1 MNQKIDTQMLK
12 DEDSS
17 DLSNDT
23 PLSEL
28 IKQDV
33 SAKQQQL
40 KLQSSATVSDVK
52 KEEPI
57 DTEELLETEPEQ
69 NINDDLAVL
78 SEEPTVV
85 ENQVQAEEQMDM
97 NQAKEEI
104 EPETEQNQAQ
114 AIDLNAEHAQNE
126 PNDTENI
133 SGTSNTNT
141 EEEQNKINIELI
153 PIDSSDDSDDKSL
166 ENIKRE
172 IEALPELK
180 DSNESSPAPPD
191 EKAIEETT
199 PEKVTV
205 ETEIIEI
212 VHEPKASRSS
222 SRKEA
227 SRKSD
232 IKNESKKSAKTENV
246 QKTIII
252 DDEHKMEA
260 KEQKK
265 ERKSSK
271 SETQENI
278 ATTETTEMQNKSDDS
293 VIINEPMETVEN
305 VETQE
310 IPEEENEGKNSNED
324 NIVEIIDETF
334 DDVGEIKNVSCSTA
348 ENIDEKT
355 DSGQEANSSMKHET
369 SDEKDRKSDDSR
381 QDSVI
386 LIEESDE
393 LSTDKNTTSSTSK
406 SDESSENADNKEK
419 SNNPTES
426 VRKVS
431 SDEEVFEDAKEH
443 LDEVTKTSE
452 TELEKPNLQP
462 PTITVDTDDDTPF
475 MEVAKEDK
483 VGRVKRDY
491 SRRKQDPNVEKREE
505 STEDNVNSGSI
516 SSRLRTKDRDRSE
529 SPFVE
534 EDMGEPSAKYR
545 RRYSTNPLLDSLPN
559 SPASSDDRDYRSWK
573 KSILLVY
580 NSLAAHRCAS
590 MFSKPITEE
599 QAPNYKA
606 YILNPMDLHTLK
618 RNVDSGIIRTT
629 IEFKRYVM
637 LMCYNSIFYNIN
649 DQLTCSR
656 AKEMLN
662 DALTSINEFS
672 ETWKKENEKPAI
684 PTPTNST
691 TKGRGRKSNRLA
703 N

>member
-1 MNQKIDTQMLK
+1 MDQKIDMQMLK

-28 IKQDV
+28 IKQDA

-40 KLQSSATVSDVK
+40 KLQSPATVSDMK
-52 KEEPI
+52 KEESVI
-57 DTEELLETEPEQ
+57 DTEQLLQTEPEQ
-69 NINDDLAVL
+69 NIHDDLAVL
-78 SEEPTVV
+78 SEEPTAV
-85 ENQVQAEEQMDM
+85 ENQPKDEEQTEMD
-97 NQAKEEI
+97 QSKEEI
-104 EPETEQNQAQ
+104 ESEIEQNEAEI
-114 AIDLNAEHAQNE
+114 IDLNAENVQNE
-126 PNDTENI
+126 PTDTDTI
-133 SGTSNTNT
+133 SGLLNT
-141 EEEQNKINIELI
+141 EEEPNKVNIELI
-153 PIDSSDDSDDKSL
+153 PIDSSDSSDDKSL

-191 EKAIEETT
+191 EKAIEETAT
-199 PEKVTV
+199 EKETV

-227 SRKSD
+227 ARKSD
-232 IKNESKKSAKTENV
+232 TKSESKKSTKTENV
-246 QKTIII
+246 QKSIIA
-252 DDEHKMEA
+252 DDEHKVDA
-260 KEQKK
+260 KEIKK
-265 ERKSSK
+265 ERKPSK
-271 SETQENI
+271 SEAQESI
-278 ATTETTEMQNKSDDS
+278 AIAETNEMQNKSDDL
-293 VIINEPMETVEN
+293 VVVNEPIETVEN

-310 IPEEENEGKNSNED
+310 IQEEENEVKTNHED

-334 DDVGEIKNVSCSTA
+334 DDVGEIKNVSGSTA
-348 ENIDEKT
+348 ENNDEKT
-355 DSGQEANSSMKHET
+355 NGTQEANSSMKDEA

-381 QDSVI
+381 HDSVI

-393 LSTDKNTTSSTSK
+393 VSTDKNSITK
-406 SDESSENADNKEK
+406 SDESSENVDNKEK
-419 SNNPTES
+419 SNTPTAES
-426 VRKVS
+426 DRKVS

-452 TELEKPNLQP
+452 TELEKPSLQP
-462 PTITVDTDDDTPF
+462 PTITVDTDDDATF

-491 SRRKQDPNVEKREE
+491 SRRKQDINVEKREE

-534 EDMGEPSAKYR
+534 EDMAEPSAKYR
-545 RRYSTNPLLDSLPN
+545 RRYSTTPLFDSLPN
-559 SPASSDDRDYRSWK
+559 SPASSDDREYRSWK

-599 QAPNYKA
+599 QAPNYKS

-618 RNVDSGIIRTT
+618 RNIDSGIIRTT
-629 IEFKRYVM
+629 IEFKRYIM

-662 DALTSINEFS
+662 DALLSINDFS
-672 ETWKKENEKPAI
+672 ETWKKENEKPAL
-684 PTPTNST
+684 PTPTSST

>member
-1 MNQKIDTQMLK
+1 MQILK

-28 IKQDV
+28 IKQDA

-40 KLQSSATVSDVK
+40 KLQSLTIVSDVK
-52 KEEPI
+52 KEESI
-57 DTEELLETEPEQ
+57 NTEQLFETEPEQ
-69 NINDDLAVL
+69 NIHDDLAVL

-85 ENQVQAEEQMDM
+85 ENQSQNEEQMEND
-97 NQAKEEI
+97 QIKEEI
-104 EPETEQNQAQ
+104 EPKMEQSA
-114 AIDLNAEHAQNE
+114 AEIIDLNAEDAQNE
-126 PNDTENI
+126 PNDTENVLGI
-133 SGTSNTNT
+133 SNT
-141 EEEQNKINIELI
+141 EEEPNKVNIELI
-153 PIDSSDDSDDKSL
+153 PIDSSDSSDDKSL

-191 EKAIEETT
+191 EKAIEVTT
-199 PEKVTV
+199 TEKENV

-222 SRKEA
+222 NRKEA
-227 SRKSD
+227 AARKSD
-232 IKNESKKSAKTENV
+232 IKSESKKSVKTENV
-246 QKTIII
+246 QKSIII
-252 DDEHKMEA
+252 DDDHKIEA
-260 KEQKK
+260 NEIKK
-265 ERKSSK
+265 ERKPSK

-278 ATTETTEMQNKSDDS
+278 ATTETTEMQDKSDDS
-293 VIINEPMETVEN
+293 VIVNEPMETIEN

-310 IPEEENEGKNSNED
+310 IQRDDTDGKNSNED

-348 ENIDEKT
+348 ENNDEKT
-355 DSGQEANSSMKHET
+355 DVVQEADSNMKDEA

-393 LSTDKNTTSSTSK
+393 VSTDKNITSSTSK
-406 SDESSENADNKEK
+406 SDDSSENADNKEQ
-419 SNNPTES
+419 SNTLTDFD
-426 VRKVS
+426 RKAS

-443 LDEVTKTSE
+443 LDEVTKTLE

-462 PTITVDTDDDTPF
+462 PTITVDTDDDAPF

-491 SRRKQDPNVEKREE
+491 SRRKHDSNVEKRDEQ
-505 STEDNVNSGSI
+505 TEDNVNSGSI

-559 SPASSDDRDYRSWK
+559 SPASSDDREYRSWK

-599 QAPNYKA
+599 QAPNYKT

-618 RNVDSGIIRTT
+618 RNIDSGIIRTT

-662 DALTSINEFS
+662 DALSSINEFS

>member
-1 MNQKIDTQMLK
+1 MDRKIDIQMLK

-28 IKQDV
+28 IKQDA

-40 KLQSSATVSDVK
+40 KLQSPTTVSDVK
-52 KEEPI
+52 KEESI
-57 DTEELLETEPEQ
+57 DTEKLLETEPEQ
-69 NINDDLAVL
+69 NIHDDLAVL
-78 SEEPTVV
+78 SEEPTIV
-85 ENQVQAEEQMDM
+85 ENQSPDEEQMEMD
-97 NQAKEEI
+97 QAKEEI
-104 EPETEQNQAQ
+104 EPDIEQNDAE
-114 AIDLNAEHAQNE
+114 IFDLNGENAQNE
-126 PNDTENI
+126 PNDTDNLSGI
-133 SGTSNTNT
+133 SNT
-141 EEEQNKINIELI
+141 EEESNKVNIELI
-153 PIDSSDDSDDKSL
+153 PIDSSDSSDDKSI

-180 DSNESSPAPPD
+180 DSNESSPVPPD
-191 EKAIEETT
+191 ETAIEETMT
-199 PEKVTV
+199 EKESV

-227 SRKSD
+227 TRKSD
-232 IKNESKKSAKTENV
+232 IKSESKKLIKTESV
-246 QKTIII
+246 QKSIII
-252 DDEHKMEA
+252 DDGHKIEV
-260 KEQKK
+260 KEM
-265 ERKSSK
+265 ERKPSK
-271 SETQENI
+271 SETQEHI
-278 ATTETTEMQNKSDDS
+278 ATTETIEMQNKSDDS
-293 VIINEPMETVEN
+293 VIVNEPMDRSVEN
-305 VETQE
+305 VDTQE
-310 IPEEENEGKNSNED
+310 IQVEENDGKNSNED

-334 DDVGEIKNVSCSTA
+334 DDVVEIKNESCSTQA
-348 ENIDEKT
+348 ENNDEKS
-355 DSGQEANSSMKHET
+355 DGAQEADSSMKDEA

-386 LIEESDE
+386 LIEENDE
-393 LSTDKNTTSSTSK
+393 VSTDKNITSSTSK

-419 SNNPTES
+419 SNAPAES
-426 VRKVS
+426 DRKAS

-462 PTITVDTDDDTPF
+462 PTITVDTDDDAPF

-491 SRRKQDPNVEKREE
+491 SRRKHDTNVEKREE
-505 STEDNVNSGSI
+505 PTEDNVNSGSI

-529 SPFVE
+529 SPFIE

-545 RRYSTNPLLDSLPN
+545 RRYSTNPLIDSLPN
-559 SPASSDDRDYRSWK
+559 SPASSDDREYRSWK

-580 NSLAAHRCAS
+580 NGLAAHRCAS

-599 QAPNYKA
+599 QAPNYKT

-618 RNVDSGIIRTT
+618 RNIDSGIMRTT

-662 DALTSINEFS
+662 DALTSINDFS

-684 PTPTNST
+684 LTPTNST

>member
-1 MNQKIDTQMLK
+1 MDEKIDMQMLK

-28 IKQDV
+28 IKQDA

-40 KLQSSATVSDVK
+40 KLQSPAEVSDVK
-52 KEEPI
+52 REEPI
-57 DTEELLETEPEQ
+57 HTEALLETEPEQ
-69 NINDDLAVL
+69 NIHDDLAVL

-85 ENQVQAEEQMDM
+85 ENQSQDEEQLEMD
-97 NQAKEEI
+97 QVKQEI
-104 EPETEQNQAQ
+104 EPKIEQNEAEI
-114 AIDLNAEHAQNE
+114 IDLNTENAPNE
-126 PNDTENI
+126 PNATENF
-133 SGTSNTNT
+133 SGTSNN
-141 EEEQNKINIELI
+141 EEEPNKVNIELI
-153 PIDSSDDSDDKSL
+153 PIDSSDSSDDKSL

-191 EKAIEETT
+191 ETAIEEATI
-199 PEKVTV
+199 EKETV

-212 VHEPKASRSS
+212 VPEPKASRSS

-227 SRKSD
+227 ARKSD
-232 IKNESKKSAKTENV
+232 IKCESKKSAKTENV
-246 QKTIII
+246 QKSIII
-252 DDEHKMEA
+252 DDEHKIEA
-260 KEQKK
+260 EEMKM
-265 ERKSSK
+265 ERKPSK
-271 SETQENI
+271 SEIQENI
-278 ATTETTEMQNKSDDS
+278 ATTETTEMQNKSDDL
-293 VIINEPMETVEN
+293 VIVNEPMETVEN
-305 VETQE
+305 VETQKIQE
-310 IPEEENEGKNSNED
+310 QENDGKNSNED
-324 NIVEIIDETF
+324 HIVEIIDETF

-348 ENIDEKT
+348 ENNDEKT
-355 DSGQEANSSMKHET
+355 DGAQEADSSMKDDA

-393 LSTDKNTTSSTSK
+393 ISTDKNITSSTSK

-419 SNNPTES
+419 SNITAES
-426 VRKVS
+426 DRKAS

-443 LDEVTKTSE
+443 LDEVTKISE
-452 TELEKPNLQP
+452 TELEKPSLKP
-462 PTITVDTDDDTPF
+462 PTITVDTDDDAPF

-483 VGRVKRDY
+483 VGHVKRDY
-491 SRRKQDPNVEKREE
+491 SRRKQHPNADKREE
-505 STEDNVNSGSI
+505 QTEDVNVNSGSI

-545 RRYSTNPLLDSLPN
+545 RRYSTTPLIDSLPN
-559 SPASSDDRDYRSWK
+559 SPASSDDREYRSWK

-580 NSLAAHRCAS
+580 NCLAAHRCAS

-599 QAPNYKA
+599 QAPNYKT

-618 RNVDSGIIRTT
+618 RNIDSGIIRTT

-662 DALTSINEFS
+662 DALSSINDFS